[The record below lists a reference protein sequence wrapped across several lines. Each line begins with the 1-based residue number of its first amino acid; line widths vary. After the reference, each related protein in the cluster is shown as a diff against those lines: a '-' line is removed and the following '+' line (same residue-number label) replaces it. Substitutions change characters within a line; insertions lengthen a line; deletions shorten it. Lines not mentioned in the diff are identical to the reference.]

1 MTDTKRCPYCAEEI
15 RAEARKCRWC
25 GSFLDPGAAA
35 RAAVSEPWVRR
46 REGAMIAGVCV
57 GLAERFEVSVT
68 VIRLAFVLAFLFG
81 FGTALL
87 LYVVLWIVMPVE
99 EEPELRASGR
109 LEPGDRP
116 YEPIE

>member
-15 RAEARKCRWC
+15 RVEARKCRWC

-35 RAAVSEPWVRR
+35 RAAASEPWVRR
-46 REGAMIAGVCV
+46 REGAMIAGVCA

-99 EEPELRASGR
+99 DERDVRPAER
-109 LEPGDRP
+109 LAPGDRP